1 MAILCYLQVKEGPN
15 IGYRKIM
22 YQHWK
27 GLGLFELEEQHLACQ
42 VRNILKT
49 GKLSKVGIEG
59 QKRQMRR
66 LHVDSVRSQTG
77 EPDTAEEEAVTQ
89 SNDNVLLQE
98 FAVIPSDYVEDTGA
112 IESEGDIT
120 KQLKLLLKSSQNDPI
135 PSLRSADVFQSNFQY
150 YLK

>member
-1 MAILCYLQVKEGPN
+1 M
-15 IGYRKIM
+15 
-22 YQHWK
+22 
-27 GLGLFELEEQHLACQ
+27 
-42 VRNILKT
+42 
-49 GKLSKVGIEG
+49 
-59 QKRQMRR
+59 
-66 LHVDSVRSQTG
+66 DSVRSQTG

-120 KQLKLLLKSSQNDPI
+120 KQLKLLLKSSRNDPI
-135 PSLRSADVFQSNFQY
+135 PSLRSADAFQSNFQY

>member
-1 MAILCYLQVKEGPN
+1 M
-15 IGYRKIM
+15 
-22 YQHWK
+22 
-27 GLGLFELEEQHLACQ
+27 
-42 VRNILKT
+42 
-49 GKLSKVGIEG
+49 
-59 QKRQMRR
+59 
-66 LHVDSVRSQTG
+66 DSVRSQTG

-120 KQLKLLLKSSQNDPI
+120 KQLNLLLKSSQNDPI

>member
-1 MAILCYLQVKEGPN
+1 
-15 IGYRKIM
+15 
-22 YQHWK
+22 
-27 GLGLFELEEQHLACQ
+27 
-42 VRNILKT
+42 
-49 GKLSKVGIEG
+49 
-59 QKRQMRR
+59 MRR

-77 EPDTAEEEAVTQ
+77 EPDTAEEEAGTQ

-120 KQLKLLLKSSQNDPI
+120 KQLNLLLKSSQNDPI

>member
-1 MAILCYLQVKEGPN
+1 M
-15 IGYRKIM
+15 
-22 YQHWK
+22 
-27 GLGLFELEEQHLACQ
+27 ACQ

-59 QKRQMRR
+59 QKRQIRR
-66 LHVDSVRSQTG
+66 LHVDSVGSQTG

-89 SNDNVLLQE
+89 SDDNVLLQE
-98 FAVIPSDYVEDTGA
+98 FAAIPSDYVEDAGA